1 MVIKAILIVL
11 LTVRIVQETKRLSRL
26 VETLQGGN
34 EYEDAL
40 SEKGLPIKIV
50 DKAKRQLV
58 RESMFSVVL
67 LIAVYIWVCFSNIQ

>member
-1 MVIKAILIVL
+1 MIIKAILIVM
-11 LTVRIVQETKRLSRL
+11 LTARIVQEVKRLARL

-50 DKAKRQLV
+50 AKAKRLLV
-58 RESMFSVVL
+58 MESMFSVVV
-67 LIAVYIWVCFSNIQ
+67 LIAVYVWVCFINI